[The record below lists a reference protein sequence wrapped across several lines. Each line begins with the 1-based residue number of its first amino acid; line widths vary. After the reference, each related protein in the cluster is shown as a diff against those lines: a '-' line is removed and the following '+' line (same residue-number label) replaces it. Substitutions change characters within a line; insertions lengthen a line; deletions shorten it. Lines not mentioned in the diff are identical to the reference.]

1 MLTLEEDYRPHI
13 NPVSINVE
21 TLLFLK
27 DAIDEY
33 DLSSVLEFGS
43 GVSTMF
49 WSEYLIDGMVVS
61 IENSRRYRKIT
72 ASRLNDN
79 AAKTVVKFAPLRI
92 MKLFNCHYISYRIN
106 RWLKKEYSGQIFD
119 LVLIDGPPGYLLARE
134 ATLLQS
140 LPYIDSNT
148 LIVLDDA
155 ERPEEKETVK
165 RWGDFLELT
174 DLQYHKVGKKEIATF
189 RVDPL
194 NRKSRDMAKVKTHS
208 RSNMLKLFLTFHK
221 RNIMHNLWLLKM
233 SLLRREPYPDQKMP
247 DDSISDE

>member
-1 MLTLEEDYRPHI
+1 MTLEKKYRPHI
-13 NPVSINVE
+13 NPVSINIE

-27 DAIDEY
+27 NAIEEHGI
-33 DLSSVLEFGS
+33 SSVLEFGS

-49 WSEYLIDGMVVS
+49 WSEYLIDGVVVS

-72 ASRLNDN
+72 ASRLNN
-79 AAKTVVKFAPLRI
+79 KAAETVVKFAPLRM
-92 MKLFNCHYISYRIN
+92 MKLFDCHYISYRIN
-106 RWLKKEYSGQIFD
+106 RWLKKKHSGRVFD
-119 LVLIDGPPGYLLARE
+119 IVLIDGPPGYLLARE

-165 RWGDFLELT
+165 RWGDLLKLT

-189 RVDPL
+189 RVDPI
-194 NRKSRDMAKVKTHS
+194 NHKSEGMVKVKAHS
-208 RSNMLKLFLTFHK
+208 RSNMLKLFFTFHK
-221 RNIMHNLWLLKM
+221 RNTMHNLWLLKM
-233 SLLRREPYPDQKMP
+233 RLLRREPYPDQKMP
-247 DDSISDE
+247 DGSNSY

>member
-1 MLTLEEDYRPHI
+1 MVALEGDYLPHI
-13 NPVSINVE
+13 NPVSINIE

-27 DAIDEY
+27 NAIDERGI
-33 DLSSVLEFGS
+33 SSVLEFGS

-49 WSEYLIDGMVVS
+49 WSEYLTNGSIIS

-72 ASRLNDN
+72 ASRLNN
-79 AAKTVVKFAPLRI
+79 NTAEAVVKFAPLRM
-92 MKLFNCHYISYRIN
+92 MKLFGCHYISYRID
-106 RWLKKEYSGQIFD
+106 RWLKKKHKGRVFD

-148 LIVLDDA
+148 LFVLDDA

-165 RWGDFLELT
+165 RWGDFLELS

-189 RVDPL
+189 HIDPS
-194 NRKSRDMAKVKTHS
+194 NHKSEGMEKIKTHS
-208 RSNMLKLFLTFHK
+208 RGNMLKLFLTFHK
-221 RNIMHNLWLLKM
+221 RNTMHNLWLAKM
-233 SLLRREPYPDQKMP
+233 RLLRREPYPDQKMP
-247 DDSISDE
+247 EDSNSD